1 MPADIPDATDV
12 LDGFLYVGSQESVG
26 RDRGEILRDAGVTH
40 VVTLMKRP
48 PPSCLDLDDADVD
61 ADATSSS
68 SSKAE
73 TKAKTKIARLIVKV
87 EDTRAADLLSSHL
100 DDVGAFIAAAKASA
114 PSRARVLVHCAFG
127 QSRSAAAVAAYL
139 TKHEGHSLGEA
150 LERIRSRRPKACP
163 NPSFLAQLVRYEM
176 THRGGTVSDLR
187 AFPSL
192 PKRWRYVTWRDPLR
206 ETVTL
211 TSCHGRVVRAK
222 RVSSHPRMFAI
233 SGFLTHDEAEEIIR
247 VAAPALHPSLVV
259 RHAAA
264 AADADAAVTTG
275 ETSEGRTSWNARVA
289 STHPAVR
296 AAVQRAC
303 YLSNL
308 TPAHAEPA
316 QVVRYLPSQKYNSH
330 CDWFDPAGATF
341 EEKTRR
347 GGQRVVTLLAYLRE
361 PMRGGRTTFPKLHLG
376 FDPRVGDAV
385 LWWNVDDDGK
395 EDPRTLHAGEP
406 VEAGE
411 KFALDIW
418 LRARPTRGEGGGGG
432 GEEEEAAVEDDAAA
446 RAIEAST

>member
-40 VVTLMKRP
+40 VVTLMKKRP
-48 PPSCLDLDDADVD
+48 PPSCLDLDDDDVD

-176 THRGGTVSDLR
+176 THRGGMV
-187 AFPSL
+187 
-192 PKRWRYVTWRDPLR
+192 
-206 ETVTL
+206 
-211 TSCHGRVVRAK
+211 
-222 RVSSHPRMFAI
+222 
-233 SGFLTHDEAEEIIR
+233 
-247 VAAPALHPSLVV
+247 
-259 RHAAA
+259 
-264 AADADAAVTTG
+264 
-275 ETSEGRTSWNARVA
+275 
-289 STHPAVR
+289 
-296 AAVQRAC
+296 
-303 YLSNL
+303 
-308 TPAHAEPA
+308 
-316 QVVRYLPSQKYNSH
+316 
-330 CDWFDPAGATF
+330 
-341 EEKTRR
+341 
-347 GGQRVVTLLAYLRE
+347 
-361 PMRGGRTTFPKLHLG
+361 
-376 FDPRVGDAV
+376 
-385 LWWNVDDDGK
+385 
-395 EDPRTLHAGEP
+395 
-406 VEAGE
+406 
-411 KFALDIW
+411 
-418 LRARPTRGEGGGGG
+418 
-432 GEEEEAAVEDDAAA
+432 
-446 RAIEAST
+446 

>member
-1 MPADIPDATDV
+1 
-12 LDGFLYVGSQESVG
+12 
-26 RDRGEILRDAGVTH
+26 
-40 VVTLMKRP
+40 
-48 PPSCLDLDDADVD
+48 
-61 ADATSSS
+61 
-68 SSKAE
+68 
-73 TKAKTKIARLIVKV
+73 
-87 EDTRAADLLSSHL
+87 
-100 DDVGAFIAAAKASA
+100 
-114 PSRARVLVHCAFG
+114 
-127 QSRSAAAVAAYL
+127 
-139 TKHEGHSLGEA
+139 
-150 LERIRSRRPKACP
+150 
-163 NPSFLAQLVRYEM
+163 
-176 THRGGTVSDLR
+176 
-187 AFPSL
+187 
-192 PKRWRYVTWRDPLR
+192 
-206 ETVTL
+206 
-211 TSCHGRVVRAK
+211 
-222 RVSSHPRMFAI
+222 
-233 SGFLTHDEAEEIIR
+233 
-247 VAAPALHPSLVV
+247 
-259 RHAAA
+259 
-264 AADADAAVTTG
+264 
-275 ETSEGRTSWNARVA
+275 
-289 STHPAVR
+289 
-296 AAVQRAC
+296 VQRAC

-361 PMRGGRTTFPKLHLG
+361 PTRGGRTTFPKLHLG

-411 KFALDIW
+411 KFALNIW